1 MATPQWV
8 LVQRRLQLK
17 EKSVESQFERN
28 ALRRQR
34 EAVRSAMRKG
44 FLKILNQ
51 KLILKTAKVHTLVAL
66 VIVTCVLGV

>member
-8 LVQRRLQLK
+8 LVQRHLQLK

-51 KLILKTAKVHTLVAL
+51 KLILKTAKVHALVAL